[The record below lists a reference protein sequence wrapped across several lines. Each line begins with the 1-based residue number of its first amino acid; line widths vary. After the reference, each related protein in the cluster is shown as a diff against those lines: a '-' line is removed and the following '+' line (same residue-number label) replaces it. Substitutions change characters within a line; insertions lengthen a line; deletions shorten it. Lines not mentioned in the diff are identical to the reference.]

1 MTDAIFATLVL
12 GAVIFFGALISVGN
26 ERQRKAIDALR
37 EEAEK
42 WAMQD
47 LRLKRGQIAK
57 DIQIPNPLVWLANA
71 AAKASGQAVSLSVTQ
86 AYAAES
92 VVPCI
97 LCHDEMSGADMVFT
111 TLSPDGVKKAGQQK
125 KNRLSQ
131 ISDRHPLAPWR
142 KGTEVLELTMLNAGV
157 VFDLEL
163 PVAWKDLVGQETPSD
178 RLFLYTLP
186 H

>member
-71 AAKASGQAVSLSVTQ
+71 AAKASGQAVSLSVT
-86 AYAAES
+86 
-92 VVPCI
+92 
-97 LCHDEMSGADMVFT
+97 
-111 TLSPDGVKKAGQQK
+111 
-125 KNRLSQ
+125 
-131 ISDRHPLAPWR
+131 
-142 KGTEVLELTMLNAGV
+142 
-157 VFDLEL
+157 
-163 PVAWKDLVGQETPSD
+163 
-178 RLFLYTLP
+178 
-186 H
+186 

>member
-37 EEAEK
+37 QEAEK

-57 DIQIPNPLVWLANA
+57 DIQIPDPLAWLMNA
-71 AAKASGQAVSLSVTQ
+71 VSKASGQAVSLSVTQ
-86 AYAAES
+86 TYAES
-92 VVPCI
+92 AVTCI
-97 LCHDEMSGADMVFT
+97 LCHDQFSGTDMVFT
-111 TLSPDGVKKAGQQK
+111 TLSPDGVKKVGQQK

-131 ISDRHPLAPWR
+131 VSDRHPLGPWR
-142 KGTEVLELTMLNAGV
+142 KGTEVLELTILNAGL

-163 PVAWKDLVGQETPSD
+163 PIVWKELVGQETPSD
-178 RLFLYTLP
+178 KLFLYILP

>member
-86 AYAAES
+86 TYAES
-92 VVPCI
+92 AIPCV
-97 LCHDEMSGADMVFT
+97 LCHDQMSGVDMVFT